1 MKDEEPTIGVRFTP
15 GQELMQSM
23 QEHLLHPNT
32 TDEREYLCEVCGKR
46 ETLTEDVA
54 YTTGWDYPP
63 FIGLWGV
70 VSPRTCPDCGIEGTA
85 YWHVLRE
92 GTENIPA
99 NHMVTIQRIMA
110 ERTPE

>member
-1 MKDEEPTIGVRFTP
+1 MDDERMIGVKFTP
-15 GQELMQSM
+15 SDELMDKIV
-23 QEHLLHPNT
+23 EAHRHPNT
-32 TDEREYLCEVCGKR
+32 VDEREYLCEVCGRK
-46 ETLTEDVA
+46 EVLTEDVA
-54 YTTGWDYPP
+54 YEAGWDYPP

-99 NHMVTIQRIMA
+99 NHLATIKRIMA
-110 ERTPE
+110 ERNPE